1 MDLVEVIL
9 LSRSE
14 ITLLPMKWLA
24 VVNQLLHGQQPNL
37 TGVLQRQDVLLGH
50 DIYIKVQEARMWK
63 FRNPEIWY

>member
-24 VVNQLLHGQQPNL
+24 LVNQLLHGQQPNL
-37 TGVLQRQDVLLGH
+37 TSVLQRKRFHL
-50 DIYIKVQEARMWK
+50 I
-63 FRNPEIWY
+63 